1 MAGVTEEA
9 SAAPE
14 LAVVVV
20 NWRTPTSTIESVSSL
35 LEDGVDP
42 STIVVVD
49 NGSEDDSCERFEREL
64 SGVRVLP
71 LGKNEGFGRA
81 NNRGAAVFPRAR
93 CYLLVNS
100 DAFVHR
106 PGSVGSLVGALERE
120 RVALAVPR
128 LLNHDLS
135 LQRTVV
141 ALPTPGVAF
150 AQAVGLSRILANRA
164 QPSWGTRW
172 DHAKAR
178 PISSAT
184 GAVIAVRG
192 SAWRTLGG
200 FSERAHMFA
209 EDHDLFWRAR
219 KLGWIVWFTP
229 EAEFLHTG
237 GATTSHVFSEPAR
250 AAAVAEA
257 EAALI
262 RAHLSPLAAAT
273 TLRLRQAGH
282 AVRLLRDRARRDRAG
297 AAEHLAYF
305 RSFGRRP
312 PRRPGR

>member
-1 MAGVTEEA
+1 M
-9 SAAPE
+9 
-14 LAVVVV
+14 
-20 NWRTPTSTIESVSSL
+20 
-35 LEDGVDP
+35 
-42 STIVVVD
+42 
-49 NGSEDDSCERFEREL
+49 
-64 SGVRVLP
+64 RVLP

-81 NNRGAAVFPRAR
+81 NNRGAAIFPTAR

-192 SAWRTLGG
+192 CAWRTLGG

-219 KLGWIVWFTP
+219 KLGWIAGSRLKPSSSTP
-229 EAEFLHTG
+229 AVG
-237 GATTSHVFSEPAR
+237 RRVTSSASRRV
-250 AAAVAEA
+250 
-257 EAALI
+257 
-262 RAHLSPLAAAT
+262 
-273 TLRLRQAGH
+273 RLRSP
-282 AVRLLRDRARRDRAG
+282 RPRRRSFEPTCRHWPQRRRSACGKPATRFAYSGTWPDVTAPGRPNISLTSAASVVATKRRAG
-297 AAEHLAYF
+297 
-305 RSFGRRP
+305 R
-312 PRRPGR
+312 